1 MWTGLLAVTLVR
13 YIEALRMIFGPLPR
27 YICWFQSLW
36 RNCPT
41 IGSLIFMD
49 LIVIV
54 RVRFLQYHQK
64 VKINNLLFYLVFVCG
79 QIQELYSH

>member
-1 MWTGLLAVTLVR
+1 MWTGLVAIPVVR
-13 YIEALRMIFGPLPR
+13 YIESLRMIFGPLPTF
-27 YICWFQSLW
+27 ICWFQSLW

-54 RVRFLQYHQK
+54 RVGTIYTE
-64 VKINNLLFYLVFVCG
+64 KIETLFFPPSVPVCR
-79 QIQELYSH
+79 